1 MHLGLAASPG
11 PAVPPGCGAGSGATT
26 VGPHVL
32 IGPTYSHRSDHSSAC
47 DASIRPLTAGWR
59 PALRARNRG
68 WLPGPKPSL
77 SPPLPPPAPH
87 STPGRR
93 WQNPPTSSATAP
105 PPAFLPPNPKCSS
118 GSTGRPDPRPPSD
131 GRDWVE
137 AHLADPLL
145 RHSLL
150 PPSSDPAFP
159 SAWPPVLPAPPSYP
173 AAPGP
178 ATLSVSMSIH
188 SSFQNCYASSWS
200 ISLAVLIAPQSAL
213 IIGSLS
219 PSVIGDRPSHPI
231 YRLIAPTITPGSGLL
246 SVTLTGPCPS
256 SLPH

>member
-131 GRDWVE
+131 VE
-137 AHLADPLL
+137 IGSKLPLL
-145 RHSLL
+145 ILFSGPRCCHLL
-150 PPSSDPAFP
+150 RIQLFLQLGHQFCQHLLRIPPHR
-159 SAWPPVLPAPPSYP
+159 AP
-173 AAPGP
+173 
-178 ATLSVSMSIH
+178 
-188 SSFQNCYASSWS
+188 
-200 ISLAVLIAPQSAL
+200 
-213 IIGSLS
+213 
-219 PSVIGDRPSHPI
+219 
-231 YRLIAPTITPGSGLL
+231 RLCPFRCRFTLL
-246 SVTLTGPCPS
+246 SRIVMLLHGRSP
-256 SLPH
+256 